1 MTLFAFDNDVDD
13 DLSELRAE
21 AAAERRRLRP
31 HWCSEC
37 RGFDGPGSPCYVE
50 PDDEPT
56 TEDDSDE

>member
-37 RGFDGPGSPCYVE
+37 MGLVRDMPFESTSRSTRSPT
-50 PDDEPT
+50 PT
-56 TEDDSDE
+56 